1 MTLRFVPP
9 KDEVLPRYASYGAGQ
24 MKTHTELGS
33 AKQSLSHRCGSW
45 GEHPWRAEGFILE
58 LVDGEW
64 FVLFHVP
71 EGTKTDD
78 LPWKA
83 DVWRDRRY
91 NYSLRTEPTYR
102 PQEYTKS
109 RVSRA
114 MTREQ
119 YAEWRVAVEL
129 ERRGITE

>member
-24 MKTHTELGS
+24 MKTHRELGP
-33 AKQSLSHRCGSW
+33 AKQSLRHRCGSW
-45 GEHPWRAEGFILE
+45 GDRPWHAEGFILE
-58 LVDGEW
+58 LVDGEL

-71 EGTKTDD
+71 EGTKDDD
-78 LPWKA
+78 LPWKS
-83 DVWRDRRY
+83 DVWKHNRY
-91 NYSLRTEPTYR
+91 NYTRLTEPGWR
-102 PQEYTKS
+102 PDEYSKS
-109 RVSRA
+109 KVSKA